1 MLNDIKIKKHT
12 SVRSQISSSLR
23 DAILRKRIASGTR
36 LPTTRELGKRWNT
49 PLANVHTA
57 LSSLVK
63 EGLLIR
69 RQGVGTIVNSLER
82 KLETIAVY
90 LNQDLRNPTPV
101 FQRLLL
107 SNIEQILIFENIECR
122 VIFENLEKNGFA
134 YLKELA
140 ETHQIQGVIVPRTNR
155 FQLPELEKLPI
166 PFSCMTS
173 ARIKKRIAPTSG
185 MFNKIV
191 EAIRL
196 QGGTKLAMIN
206 AQNDLAFP
214 IESGE
219 LERHE
224 YYIKL
229 YAALK
234 EAGIENR
241 PEWNYIPDALDEN
254 LAKAKYTHFAYKA
267 FNKIWENKEK
277 PDCLFVYP
285 DDLILGT
292 VLAVTAHNIK
302 VPDKLK
308 LIMHRNSGNEV
319 LCTLPCYFIEDNVND
334 MAQGLVQL
342 IKDQF
347 NGKTINEIAFNYN
360 LVNYKP

>member
-1 MLNDIKIKKHT
+1 MLDDIKIKKHT

-23 DAILRKRIASGTR
+23 DAIMRKKITAGTR

-49 PLANVHTA
+49 PLANVHAA

-69 RQGVGTIVNSLER
+69 KQGVGTIVNSLEH
-82 KLETIAVY
+82 KIGTIAVY
-90 LNQDLRNPTPV
+90 VNQDLRNPASV

-107 SNIEQILIFENIECR
+107 SDIEQILVSENIECR
-122 VIFENLEKNGFA
+122 VIFENIEKNGFA
-134 YLKELA
+134 HLKELA
-140 ETHQIQGVIVPRTNR
+140 ETRQIQGVIVPSTNR
-155 FQLPELEKLPI
+155 YQLPELEKLPI

-173 ARIKKRIAPTSG
+173 SRIKKRVTSTSG
-185 MFNKIV
+185 IFEKLI

-206 AQNDLAFP
+206 AQNDLINP
-214 IESGE
+214 EESGE
-219 LERHE
+219 FERHE

-229 YAALK
+229 FAALK

-241 PEWNYIPDALDEN
+241 PEWNYIPEESDAN
-254 LAKAKYTHFAYKA
+254 LVKAKYTHFAYEA
-267 FNKIWENKEK
+267 FNKIWDNEEK

-285 DDLILGT
+285 DDLIMGT
-292 VLAVTAHNIK
+292 ILAVTTHGIK
-302 VPDKLK
+302 VPEDIK

-319 LCTLPCYFIEDNVND
+319 LCTLPCYFIETNVHD

-347 NGKTINEIAFNYN
+347 EGREINEIEFNYN
-360 LVNYKP
+360 LVKHKP